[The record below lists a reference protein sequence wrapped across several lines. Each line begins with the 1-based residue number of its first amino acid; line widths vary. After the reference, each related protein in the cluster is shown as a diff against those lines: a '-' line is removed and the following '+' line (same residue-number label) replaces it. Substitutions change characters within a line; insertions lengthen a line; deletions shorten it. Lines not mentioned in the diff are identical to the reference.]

1 MDQCARTQFEVKG
14 TRKGPK
20 GAAQEVALTI
30 RARPYR
36 RIRRKVQW
44 QCTILKKGVPK
55 TIHITHQKHH
65 KQVADGSEVMQPEHD
80 IV

>member
-1 MDQCARTQFEVKG
+1 MRSPYELDHT
-14 TRKGPK
+14 
-20 GAAQEVALTI
+20 GAYAGKYTLAVYNTNI
-30 RARPYR
+30 
-36 RIRRKVQW
+36 
-44 QCTILKKGVPK
+44 KGVPK